1 MKKIIADGR
10 YTFDASAK
18 QITLL
23 DYSTIYLAGF
33 ALITNVTDGILIFQ
47 FNNAA
52 LGGTV
57 ATNVLTLTYNS
68 TTMDDGDKLQI
79 IYDDGADA
87 QVKTTVVKAV
97 EQVTDWTAVAQNI
110 IGESATLDC
119 SLHEK
124 TLLCIQ
130 AFLDTTTAHTG
141 TKFIVQISSNT
152 SGDKDWH
159 DYTEFVGLIGT
170 AATDLIE
177 DNPLAAGSTSI
188 ALTGHALTVRGIW
201 LAIEDGTLANSE
213 LIFEVSSSA
222 NAVVILDG
230 TTTAHAANVAIFNVA
245 FSNVILIDASVIR
258 VRVLA
263 VNSYDS
269 DGSTLN
275 FRIRCSKVTSM

>member
-1 MKKIIADGR
+1 MAKQLITA
-10 YTFDASAK
+10 YTFDASA
-18 QITLL
+18 QQVTFTGINPI
-23 DYSTIYLAGF
+23 SLASI
-33 ALITNVTDGILIFQ
+33 ALITNVTDNIVIYNF
-47 FNNAA
+47 AKPT

-57 ATNVLTLTYNS
+57 ATNVLTLIYN
-68 TTMDDGDKLQI
+68 TTAMDDTDKLQI
-79 IYDDGADA
+79 WYDDGADA

-152 SGDKDWH
+152 SGDEDWH

-177 DNPLAAGSTSI
+177 DNPLNAASTSI

-201 LAIEDGTLANSE
+201 LAIEDATLANSE

-230 TTTAHAANVAIFNVA
+230 TTNSHALNTAVFNLV
-245 FSNVILIDASVIR
+245 FSNVTLIDASVMR

-269 DGSTLN
+269 DGSSLN
-275 FRIRCSKVTSM
+275 FRIRVSKVTSM

>member
-33 ALITNVTDGILIFQ
+33 ALITNSTDGILIFQ

-57 ATNVLTLTYNS
+57 ATNVITLTYNT
-68 TTMDDGDKLQI
+68 TTMDDADKLQI
-79 IYDDGADA
+79 IYDDGTIPATQA
-87 QVKTTVVKAV
+87 TVTKSVAS
-97 EQVTDWTAVAQNI
+97 VTDWTAVAQNTVV
-110 IGESATLDC
+110 ESATIDC
-119 SLHEK
+119 SACARS
-124 TLLCIQ
+124 LLQIQ

-141 TKFIVQISSNT
+141 TRFIVQVSSNT
-152 SGDKDWH
+152 TGDEDWQ

-188 ALTGHALTVRGIW
+188 ALTGHALTVRGKW
-201 LAIEDGTLANSE
+201 LAIEDGTLVNSE

-230 TTTAHAANVAIFNVA
+230 TTNAHAQNVAIFNVA
-245 FSNVILIDASVIR
+245 LTQSILIDPTVYR
-258 VRVLA
+258 LRVLID
-263 VNSYDS
+263 NTYDS
-269 DGSTLN
+269 DGSSCN
-275 FRIRCSKVTSM
+275 VKIRTSKVTSM